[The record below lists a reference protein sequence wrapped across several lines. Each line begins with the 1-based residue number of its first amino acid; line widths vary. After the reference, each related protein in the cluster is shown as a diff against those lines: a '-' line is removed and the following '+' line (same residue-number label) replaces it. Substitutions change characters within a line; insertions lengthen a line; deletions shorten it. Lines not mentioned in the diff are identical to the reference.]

1 MSIIDHIRVME
12 DNEQWE
18 VRGIVG
24 ARSVSTD
31 SCPGRE
37 GRHYVARTW
46 FSKDFEIFSRKIQRF
61 IIL

>member
-37 GRHYVARTW
+37 GKVLRG
-46 FSKDFEIFSRKIQRF
+46 KDLVFEGF
-61 IIL
+61 